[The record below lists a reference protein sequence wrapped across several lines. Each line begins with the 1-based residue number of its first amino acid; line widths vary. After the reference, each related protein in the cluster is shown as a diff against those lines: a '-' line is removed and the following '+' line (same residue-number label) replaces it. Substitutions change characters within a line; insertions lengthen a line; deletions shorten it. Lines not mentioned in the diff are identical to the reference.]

1 MNFQELNPPIIE
13 ISTHQTWY
21 RIQRKAARKDS
32 IRLKGYVLTPPGGL
46 SSRFDLA
53 GESTAY
59 LGDTP
64 ETALY
69 ESLFRREIRSCSWE
83 RLKQRAL
90 VSFEI
95 KSRLRLADLRGL
107 PEHYPVLQSMRYE
120 HTQSLA
126 AECRQQDLHGILYAS
141 AQHLH
146 HDCICL
152 FESGMEQTRKTSS
165 IPLVQA
171 ATGQLHKSV
180 IAAAYRSQV
189 PVIRE

>member
-1 MNFQELNPPIIE
+1 MNFEELNPPIIE
-13 ISTHQTWY
+13 ISSHQTWY
-21 RIQRKAARKDS
+21 RIQRKTARSDS
-32 IRLKGYVLTPPGGL
+32 IRLKGYLLAPPGGL
-46 SSRFDLA
+46 SSRFDLIN
-53 GESTAY
+53 ESTAY

-83 RLKQRAL
+83 RLKQRVL

-95 KSRLRLADLRGL
+95 RSRLRLADLRGL
-107 PEHYPVLQSMRYE
+107 PEHYPVLQSLRYE

-126 AECRQQDLHGILYAS
+126 AECRQQGLDGVIYAS
-141 AQHLH
+141 AQHLR

-152 FESGMEQTRKTSS
+152 FESGMKQTKKTSL
-165 IPLVQA
+165 IPLVKA
-171 ATGQLHKSV
+171 ATDQLHKAV
-180 IAAAYRSQV
+180 VAAAYGSQV